1 VLDEASV
8 PFMCPDGRIRLV
20 QTKRNERQGLKM
32 ESEIVKA
39 KENFVQGMSRISHF
53 WGFPKAMGAIFGAV
67 YLSPGAISLDELVQQ
82 VGVTKGSVSTNI
94 RTLERLGMVHKQI
107 QVGDRKD
114 YYVAETDFWKI
125 VRGVLRE
132 REKNEFD
139 QALRTV
145 GESLAM
151 VDNAADE
158 EAELAGFYRERM
170 GALQAFFNRLD
181 KLVATLMALEDL
193 RQGSMQRIFTSS
205 SDKKE

>member
-1 VLDEASV
+1 
-8 PFMCPDGRIRLV
+8 M
-20 QTKRNERQGLKM
+20 T
-32 ESEIVKA
+32 SELINARV
-39 KENFVQGMSRISHF
+39 NFIQGMSRISHF

-67 YLSPGAISLDELVQQ
+67 YLSPQPVSLDELVEQ
-82 VGVTKGSVSTNI
+82 VNVTKGAVSTNI
-94 RTLERLGMVHKQI
+94 RSLERLGMVHKQI

-145 GESLAM
+145 GDSLVM
-151 VDNAADE
+151 VEQAGTED
-158 EAELAGFYRERM
+158 AELAGFYKERM
-170 GALQAFFNRLD
+170 GALQSFFNRLD

-193 RQGSMQRIFTSS
+193 RQGTMQRLFNS
-205 SDKKE
+205 SDDKTS